1 MLLDLLLRL
10 DGFLAAGGVVLWAIA
25 AVSLLLWSLIL
36 ERFLF
41 FWFAYPRLMQSAE
54 RRWTDW
60 AGLRGWR
67 SERVRAALLS
77 ELRVMLWRNI
87 SLIRTL
93 IAACPLLG
101 LLGTVTGMIRIFD
114 VMAFLQGGDATG
126 MAAGVSLATIPTMA
140 GLVVA
145 LSGILFIG
153 RLGRQAQRLGE
164 RSAMQLGFEEGA
176 GA

>member
-1 MLLDLLLRL
+1 MLLDLFLRL
-10 DGFLAAGGVVLWAIA
+10 DGFIAAGGVVLWVIG

-41 FWFAYPRLMQSAE
+41 FWFSYPRVMQRAE
-54 RRWTDW
+54 REWADW
-60 AGLRGWR
+60 AGQRGWR
-67 SERVRAALLS
+67 SERVRGALLS
-77 ELRVMLWRNI
+77 ELRVLLWRNI
-87 SLIRTL
+87 ALIRTL
-93 IAACPLLG
+93 IAMCPLLG
-101 LLGTVTGMIRIFD
+101 LLGTVIGMIRIFD

-153 RLGRQAQRLGE
+153 RLARLAQRLGE
-164 RSAMQLGFEEGA
+164 RSALRLDFSDGA
-176 GA
+176 GG

>member
-1 MLLDLLLRL
+1 MLLDLFLRL
-10 DGFLAAGGVVLWAIA
+10 DGFLAAGGAVLWAIA
-25 AVSLLLWSLIL
+25 AVSLLLWTLIL
-36 ERFLF
+36 ERLLF
-41 FWFAYPRLMQSAE
+41 FWFAYPRVMRRVE
-54 RRWTDW
+54 RQWSDW
-60 AGLRGWR
+60 SGQRGWR
-67 SERVRAALLS
+67 SECVRAALLS

-87 SLIRTL
+87 GLIRTL

-164 RSAMQLGFEEGA
+164 RSAVRLAFDDGA